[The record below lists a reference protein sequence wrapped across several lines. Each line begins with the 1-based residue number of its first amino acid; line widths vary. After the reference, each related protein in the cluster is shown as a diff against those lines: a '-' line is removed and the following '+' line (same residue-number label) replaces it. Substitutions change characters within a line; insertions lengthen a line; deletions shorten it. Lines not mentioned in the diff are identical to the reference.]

1 MSTTSKVVL
10 SVIVILL
17 IALGIWYA
25 ATFRQS
31 NNQAALNSAP
41 SAPSAPVAENG
52 LNTSPSDT
60 SNTALVQDM
69 GSINSQMQGLSSDSA
84 AVNES
89 MQTP

>member
-41 SAPSAPVAENG
+41 SAPVAENG
-52 LNTSPSDT
+52 LTTSPSDT